1 MKPTKEQLFYF
12 DCEWVPIAKNLEEFE
27 RDFPLLYESFLHQYK
42 KKGGD
47 ILPDRKKLEDKSEG
61 MTVQQFWDEK
71 AHFYPEFCRIICVSY
86 GYFYNDEFILKSIYG
101 DDEKKLM
108 TAVKEVMA
116 KVDKAG
122 LFLCGYAIKRF
133 DMPWLSKRMMA
144 NGVVP
149 PRSICTYGKKPWEI
163 DVFDL
168 PEVWGQGN
176 MAESF
181 TPFELTCA
189 ALGMGSSKDDLDGSK
204 VKEAYW
210 NGEIERI
217 KTYCEKDVSVA
228 KDLAVRLIELLP

>member
-12 DCEWVPIAKNLEEFE
+12 DCEWVPIARNLGDFEENH
-27 RDFPLLYESFLHQYK
+27 PNLYQSFLHQYA

-47 ILPDRKKLEDKSEG
+47 ILPDRKKQEEKSEG
-61 MTVQQFWDEK
+61 MTLQQFWDDK
-71 AHFYPEFCRIICVSY
+71 GHFYPEFCKIICVSY
-86 GYFYNDEFILKSIYG
+86 GYFYNGEFLLRSVYG

-108 TAVKEVMA
+108 ESIREVMV
-116 KVDKAG
+116 KVEKAG

-144 NGVVP
+144 NDVKP
-149 PRSICTYGKKPWEI
+149 PRSICTYGKKPWEVE
-163 DVFDL
+163 VFDL

-189 ALGMGSSKDDLDGSK
+189 ALGLGNSKGDLDGSK

-217 KTYCEKDVSVA
+217 KTYCEKDVEVSMH
-228 KDLAVRLIELLP
+228 LASKLIDLLP

>member
-1 MKPTKEQLFYF
+1 
-12 DCEWVPIAKNLEEFE
+12 
-27 RDFPLLYESFLHQYK
+27 
-42 KKGGD
+42 
-47 ILPDRKKLEDKSEG
+47 

-149 PRSICTYGKKPWEI
+149 PKSICTYGKKPWEI